1 MALDELAPGRVT
13 GWAAYPAGVA
23 WALGEAGYEVPGA
36 WLAFESDLPAGAG
49 LSSSAALEC
58 ATALALT
65 ELALTGLA
73 LTGPADRRELAVLA
87 SRAEN
92 EFAGVPS
99 GLMDQPRR
107 CWPARARRC
116 CWTAGRGRAP
126 WSRSARRRRG
136 PGAADRHQGPARA
149 G

>member
-65 ELALTGLA
+65 ELALAELALTELA

-92 EFAGVPS
+92 E
-99 GLMDQPRR
+99 
-107 CWPARARRC
+107 CWLRAS
-116 CWTAGRGRAP
+116 TAGGGPKA
-126 WSRSARRRRG
+126 SRPPGGSASG
-136 PGAADRHQGPARA
+136 S
-149 G
+149 